1 MDTKTLYITENLT
14 DYILDGKNDNDDCVL
29 WYSCPKEDCSKFIS
43 VAIDVLKS
51 NEECE
56 LVIDTGNSPVVLD
69 SRDFVAGGVDSS
81 ISPFG
86 TIYDA
91 GTASIVSPLNIIYT
105 YYKTRETITIYA
117 KFWDRKYSAV
127 FKKGDITT
135 ALLRNVVNSIIN
147 NSPSNPW
154 VCVYG

>member
-1 MDTKTLYITENLT
+1 MDVKILYITEKLT
-14 DYILDGKNDNDDCVL
+14 DYILDGKNYDDDCVL

-43 VAIDVLKS
+43 VAIDVLKC
-51 NEECE
+51 NEKCE

-69 SRDFVAGGVDSS
+69 SRKFVAGGADS

-86 TIYDA
+86 TIYEA
-91 GTASIVSPLNIIYT
+91 ETASIVSPLNIIYT
-105 YYKTRETITIYA
+105 YYKTREAITIYA

-135 ALLRNVVNSIIN
+135 AFLRNVVNNIIN